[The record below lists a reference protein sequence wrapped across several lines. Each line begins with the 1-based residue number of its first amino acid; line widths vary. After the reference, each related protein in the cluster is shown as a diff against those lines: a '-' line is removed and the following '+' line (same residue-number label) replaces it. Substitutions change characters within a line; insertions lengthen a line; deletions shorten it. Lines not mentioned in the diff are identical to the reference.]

1 MSTRCGLAA
10 AVALAA
16 FGAAVVVD
24 MALGFESE
32 RDDGLREVCKGSGR
46 WREAGS
52 MSGIALGDADVVADA
67 AAASGLR
74 RGGLMHLIGNTIAR
88 SE

>member
-1 MSTRCGLAA
+1 MSTRCGFAA

-24 MALGFESE
+24 MAFGFDRE
-32 RDDGLREVCKGSGR
+32 RDDGLREVCRGSGR

-52 MSGIALGDADVVADA
+52 MSGIALGNAEVVADA

-74 RGGLMHLIGNTIAR
+74 RGGMIHLMGKSNA
-88 SE
+88 

>member
-1 MSTRCGLAA
+1 MGSMSTRCGLAA

-16 FGAAVVVD
+16 FGAAVVVEI
-24 MALGFESE
+24 ALGLERE

-52 MSGIALGDADVVADA
+52 MSGIALGNAVVVAGA
-67 AAASGLR
+67 AAASGL
-74 RGGLMHLIGNTIAR
+74 
-88 SE
+88 